1 MKESCQS
8 NWRDSNGWRMP
19 GRHAGRDGAT
29 SYQSR
34 QLGRHDWC
42 LSRASLFSV
51 TQFPEYI
58 APPSFS
64 FFLLTFFLLTFS
76 LHLTAAPLAI
86 LTSPLKSYPMVL

>member
-58 APPSFS
+58 APPLSLSSSSLS
-64 FFLLTFFLLTFS
+64 FF
-76 LHLTAAPLAI
+76 
-86 LTSPLKSYPMVL
+86 